1 MPVLSACRSTP
12 TCVTY
17 RDERGGV
24 SEAGYVSR
32 RLLQLVMPVFPD
44 RRMFRIH
51 DPEVTPDTFGA
62 PLPPVGTLVSA
73 NREQM
78 WVGSLQQDIDVR
90 LVLEEWDGQP
100 LLPDAWDE
108 EGKARL
114 YLRGQLSVDMGSAG
128 MAVSRLRLSG
138 GVGNYEVRVYARY
151 REAVVQMYTE
161 LFDQHKDPLSDEFQR
176 EKRKLEGVERYLVQ
190 LWRDSLRQ
198 PADQDAFAGAG
209 EVRVT
214 VLVLP
219 PGMPDVPALA
229 LGLVACPAA
238 ALAGVLVFAAVP
250 TGGPI
255 LAGAVTAGR
264 LEAWGLVVDLGV
276 WARKGTMT

>member
-1 MPVLSACRSTP
+1 M
-12 TCVTY
+12 CVTY

-51 DPEVTPDTFGA
+51 DPEVGPDTFGA

-114 YLRGQLSVDMGSAG
+114 YLRGQLSIDMGSAG

-151 REAVVQMYTE
+151 REAVVQMYAE

>member
-1 MPVLSACRSTP
+1 MPVLSAYRSTP

-17 RDERGGV
+17 GDERGGGV
-24 SEAGYVSR
+24 SDAGYVSR
-32 RLLQLVMPVFPD
+32 RLLQLVMPVFPV
-44 RRMFRIH
+44 RRTFRIH
-51 DPEVTPDTFGA
+51 DPEVGPDAFGA

-78 WVGSLQQDIDVR
+78 WVGSLQLDIDVR

-128 MAVSRLRLSG
+128 VAVSRLRLSG

-151 REAVVQMYTE
+151 REAVVQMYAE

-190 LWRDSLRQ
+190 LWRDSLCP
-198 PADQDAFAGAG
+198 PADQDAFTGAG
-209 EVRVT
+209 WLAAGDVRVT
-214 VLVLP
+214 VFVLP
-219 PGMPDVPALA
+219 AGITDVPALA
-229 LGLVACPAA
+229 LG
-238 ALAGVLVFAAVP
+238 
-250 TGGPI
+250 
-255 LAGAVTAGR
+255 
-264 LEAWGLVVDLGV
+264 
-276 WARKGTMT
+276 